1 MRKVLS
7 ESAEKTLHKF
17 GEKGLLIY
25 ISIIIG
31 FAGSIA
37 AVVLHYSVH
46 TVFHKLEHYMQSW
59 WGFIV
64 PGAGAALAVIFLK
77 YMVKDRGGHGIPSI
91 LYSVTRKGGILRK
104 WDMLSRMVASF
115 LTVASGGSAGLEGP
129 IVFTGSAV
137 GSNISTFFKLTEK
150 HRIILIGAGTA
161 AAISAIF
168 NAPLTG
174 MVFALEVILSEWT
187 VLTIIPVAIASIT
200 ATQISRLIL
209 GEAPAFKTFFEGMG
223 PADLLLTIGL
233 GIITG
238 LISVLFARTLERG
251 ETVFEKLLKNP
262 WVRALTGGIL
272 VGLIFKLAPQTLGEG
287 HNVVQQMISGDLIT
301 KEPILILLMILGMKF
316 IGSVFTLSSGG
327 SGGIFAPSLFLGS
340 TTGLCFGKLLNQFF
354 PGTFA
359 GAQVFALTGMAGVIA
374 GVLQAPLTGIFL
386 ITEISNGYGLILPLI
401 LVSIVSMLVSSI
413 FENGSIYTK
422 QLIKDNNLIRT
433 GSDNRILAE
442 LELSDLLEKDCITV
456 TEDTVLKEFIEN
468 IKQSKRNQ
476 FIVVAEDSEEYLGII
491 FLHEVRHILFETEL
505 YGMVTVG
512 EMMKTDIEVITN
524 GSPLNVIVDAFEK
537 SSSFTLPV
545 IDAESGKYLGLVSK
559 ATLFTKYRQELIV
572 QTL

>member
-1 MRKVLS
+1 MRKALS
-7 ESAEKTLHKF
+7 ESAEITLHKF

-31 FAGSIA
+31 VAGSIA
-37 AVVLHYSVH
+37 AVVLNLSVH
-46 TVFHKLEHYMQSW
+46 TVFHKLEHFMNSW

-77 YMVKDRGGHGIPSI
+77 YIVRDKSGHGIPAI
-91 LYSVTRKGGILRK
+91 LYSITRKGGILRK
-104 WDMLSRMVASF
+104 WDMLSKMVASF

-150 HRIILIGAGTA
+150 HRVILIGAGTA

-187 VLTIIPVAIASIT
+187 VLTIIPVSIASIT
-200 ATQISRLIL
+200 ATQLSRLIM
-209 GEAPAFKTFFEGMG
+209 GDAPAFKTFFEGMG
-223 PADLLLTIGL
+223 PFDLLLTVVL

-238 LISVLFARTLERG
+238 LISVLFSRTLEKG
-251 ETVFEKLLKNP
+251 ENIFEKLLKNP
-262 WVRALTGGIL
+262 WVRALAGGIF

-287 HNVVQQMISGDLIT
+287 HNVIQQMISGEAIT
-301 KEPILILLMILGMKF
+301 REPILILLLILGMKF
-316 IGSVFTLSSGG
+316 LGSVFTLSSGG

-340 TTGLCFGKLLNQFF
+340 TAGLCFGKLLNQFF

-401 LVSIVSMLVSSI
+401 LVSIISMLVSSV

-422 QLIKDNNLIRT
+422 QLIRENNLIRT

-442 LELSDLLEKDCITV
+442 LELSDLLEKDCVTV
-456 TEDTVLKEFIEN
+456 PEDTVLKDFIET
-468 IKQSKRNQ
+468 IKASRRNQ
-476 FIVVAEDSEEYLGII
+476 FIVITEDTEEYLGII

-505 YGMVTVG
+505 YNMVTVG
-512 EMMKTDIEVITN
+512 EMMRTDIEAISN
-524 GSPLNVIVDAFEK
+524 GSPLNDIVETFEN

-545 IDAESGKYLGLVSK
+545 IDSETGKYLGLVSK